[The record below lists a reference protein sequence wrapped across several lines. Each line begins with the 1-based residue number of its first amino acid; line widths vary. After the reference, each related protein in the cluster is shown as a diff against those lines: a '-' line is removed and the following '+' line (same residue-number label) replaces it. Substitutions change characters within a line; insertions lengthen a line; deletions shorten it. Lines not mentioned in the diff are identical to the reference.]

1 MKGMFHMELDY
12 KKALELDL
20 MLLAMEVEVEEELYE
35 QAILE

>member
-1 MKGMFHMELDY
+1 MELDY

-20 MLLAMEVEVEEELYE
+20 MLLEMEVEVEEELYE